1 MVTLGGLIGMFIM
14 AILFGKNTD
23 RARWTVYCTIGLIAL
38 VQVGIV
44 LIQMMTKKIP
54 VP

>member
-1 MVTLGGLIGMFIM
+1 MATLGGLIGMFIM
-14 AILFGKNTD
+14 AILFGKHAE
-23 RARWTVYCTIGLIAL
+23 RSKWTIYITIGAIAL

-44 LIQMMTKKIP
+44 LFQMLTKKIP

>member
-14 AILFGKNTD
+14 AILFGKSTGHT
-23 RARWTVYCTIGLIAL
+23 RWTIYFTIGLIAL

-44 LIQMMTKKIP
+44 LIQMLTKKIP
-54 VP
+54 E